1 MDKKQTKNI
10 KQFAD
15 TIDKLEDEKLLIQN
29 QLKKALADYANL
41 ERDLDKRIEARSVQ
55 MKLQIAMTLMNVLDD
70 ISLAVS
76 ASQNLKLN
84 EEGTAWLEGIKA
96 TLSHIEKAV
105 SEFGI
110 VRMEVNKGDPFNS
123 SMHEAL
129 GTVNEGEK
137 GKIHEIIQPGY
148 MLGEIVVRPA
158 RVIVAQGK

>member
-1 MDKKQTKNI
+1 MDKKQTKTT
-10 KQFAD
+10 KQFAQI
-15 TIDKLEDEKLLIQN
+15 IDKVEDEKLLIQN

-41 ERDLDKRIEARSVQ
+41 ERDIDKRIEARSVQ

-76 ASQNLKLN
+76 ASENIKLDD
-84 EEGTAWLEGIKA
+84 EGKAWLEGVKA

-110 VRMEVNKGDPFNS
+110 IRMEVKNGDQFDS
-123 SMHEAL
+123 TLHEAL
-129 GTVNEGEK
+129 GTINEGEK
-137 GKIHEIIQPGY
+137 GKIHEVIQPGY

-158 RVIVAQGK
+158 RVIVTQGK